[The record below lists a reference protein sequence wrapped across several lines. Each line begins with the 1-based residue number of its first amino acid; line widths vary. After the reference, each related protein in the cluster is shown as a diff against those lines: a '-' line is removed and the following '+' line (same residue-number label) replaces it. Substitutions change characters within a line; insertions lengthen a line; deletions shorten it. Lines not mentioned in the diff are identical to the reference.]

1 MAFDWVVIKSE
12 FVQGYTDEEGNLICP
27 TLKELA
33 ERHGCAYKTIR
44 NRSSNDEENWS
55 QERDIYRT
63 KKGQTLEESKLKLL
77 VGKSAEFSNK
87 ILNVVDYG
95 IDDGFNR
102 LKDKD
107 LSNHEYQKITNA
119 LSVFQK
125 MGKLELGEPTE
136 HIKEDSSQ
144 KHDINFKNNNQN
156 QILEEEGYDDK

>member
-107 LSNHEYQKITNA
+107 LSNHEYKKISNA

-125 MGKLELGEPTE
+125 MGKLELGEPTS
-136 HIKEDSSQ
+136 HVKEDSNQTQSITFNKDLQ
-144 KHDINFKNNNQN
+144 KK
-156 QILEEEGYDDK
+156 ILEDNGYEP